1 MHAWLTQDVPREDQR
16 QLLLSVPFVHMSLI
30 LQALPGQACMEALLS
45 IGAPLC
51 KDLLLSMPSPTS
63 MKLLHAASTA
73 DLAKLIQVSRLPYH
87 RAISVLNLAQVFC
100 VCTAPVSLS
109 FTNLPEHP
117 STLRNVSLKSGQH
130 GVCDSD
136 SGICFQ
142 ASARCT
148 VIQSGPY
155 NIRLHTEK
163 SPNWSLPSTAM
174 LLFVTTRLTQDS
186 LFALTH

>member
-63 MKLLHAASTA
+63 VKLLHAASTA

-100 VCTAPVSLS
+100 VCTPPVSLS

-117 STLRNVSLKSGQH
+117 STLRNVSFSL
-130 GVCDSD
+130 
-136 SGICFQ
+136 
-142 ASARCT
+142 ASAT
-148 VIQSGPY
+148 VTAVYAFKLRQDALSYSQGHTISG
-155 NIRLHTEK
+155 
-163 SPNWSLPSTAM
+163 
-174 LLFVTTRLTQDS
+174 FTQKKVQTGPFPAQQCFCLS
-186 LFALTH
+186 KLV